1 VIAFGDRLAGLLA
14 LVALGVAVATVVLLV
29 RGRVP
34 GWLRDEVALP
44 VAATVATVA
53 TLGSLWMSEVAG
65 YSPCELCWFQRIA
78 MYPLTVVLW
87 VATWRRDAAA
97 WLTVLPI
104 AGVGAAI
111 SVWHIAIER
120 NPSMSGP
127 CDPQAPCAV
136 LWVQEFG
143 FLTLPTMALIGFA
156 AIAALS
162 LAARPRPEADDP
174 GERTLAADTH
184 GGDRRGHES

>member
-65 YSPCELCWFQRIA
+65 YIPCELCWFQRIA